1 MFFPTAI
8 SRIISQTKI
17 SWNYFQNNDCTKNIC
32 EPILI
37 QTKWSETNDWALPL
51 MAIETGGIVGGAGAG
66 PLVYPRGSG
75 WVKKGIAIDISDN
88 FGDRKISIL

>member
-1 MFFPTAI
+1 
-8 SRIISQTKI
+8 
-17 SWNYFQNNDCTKNIC
+17 
-32 EPILI
+32 
-37 QTKWSETNDWALPL
+37 